1 LFRNRKQSQSEGQ
14 MLKPQDTL
22 IALKLWADYQQQLV
36 MPLREAASL
45 VGISVS
51 EFSKGL
57 QRLETAKL
65 VAPRDGRR
73 FVERGA
79 LLRSTLC
86 VPS

>member
-1 LFRNRKQSQSEGQ
+1 

-57 QRLETAKL
+57 
-65 VAPRDGRR
+65 RR
-73 FVERGA
+73 CCAVRYTKRVGNRKELA
-79 LLRSTLC
+79 DQAN
-86 VPS
+86 